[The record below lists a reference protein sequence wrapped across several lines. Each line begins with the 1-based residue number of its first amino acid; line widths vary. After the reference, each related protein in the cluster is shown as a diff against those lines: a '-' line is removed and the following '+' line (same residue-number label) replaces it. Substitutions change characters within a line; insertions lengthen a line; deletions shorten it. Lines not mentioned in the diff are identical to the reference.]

1 MSASFQQHL
10 KRLFSQEPLNQ
21 IYQDERQLIDQAL
34 NNLFGYF
41 VLQLGCISQD
51 NLMQHSRVNLKVLLD
66 SVYPSNQVILE
77 GVQFVQSD
85 LDYLPI
91 GKDKVDQI
99 LLPHTL
105 ETAGDPL
112 YLLRQLD
119 AMLLPEGHLVITGFN
134 PKGCWVW
141 RHRWF
146 HRNKLMQSANLVMP
160 RQLKEW
166 LRVLGYE
173 IKSVDYTPIRC
184 SAHNGEIGFWGRLLE
199 RLEQTMKKV
208 GFEFGNAY
216 CLVAKKKVDAPTLV
230 GVKWQMPRWQSLG
243 KGALSN
249 KVAGAKSES
258 LKNSHQNT
266 EQ

>member
-1 MSASFQQHL
+1 MSASFQQQL
-10 KRLFSQEPLNQ
+10 KQLFSQQPLNR
-21 IYQDERQLIDQAL
+21 IYQDEKELIDRSL

-41 VLQLGCISQD
+41 ILQLGCISQE
-51 NLMQHSRVNLKVLLD
+51 NLMQHSRVNVKVLLD
-66 SVYPSNQVILE
+66 SVYPADQVILE
-77 GVQFVQSD
+77 GIQFVQSD

-105 ETAGDPL
+105 ETADDPL

-146 HRNKLMQSANLVMP
+146 HRNRLMKSANLILP
-160 RQLKEW
+160 RRIKEW
-166 LRVLGYE
+166 LGVLGYE
-173 IKSVDYTPIRC
+173 IQKLDYTPIRC
-184 SAHNGEIGFWGRLLE
+184 SSSHCEGGFWRQLLE
-199 RLEQTMKKV
+199 RIERLMQKL

-230 GVKWQMPRWQSLG
+230 GVRWRMPRWQSIRG
-243 KGALSN
+243 GALSN
-249 KVAGAKSES
+249 KVMGAKSES
-258 LKNSHQNT
+258 AMKNQHKK
-266 EQ
+266 

>member
-1 MSASFQQHL
+1 MSASFQQQL
-10 KRLFSQEPLNQ
+10 KQLFSQRPLNR
-21 IYQDERQLIDQAL
+21 IYQDERELIDQAL

-41 VLQLGCISQD
+41 VLQLGCISEE
-51 NLMQHSRVNLKVLLD
+51 NLLQHSRVNVKVLLD
-66 SVYPSNQVILE
+66 SVSPSSQVILE
-77 GVQFVQSD
+77 GIQFVQSD

-91 GKDKVDQI
+91 GRDKVDQI

-105 ETAGDPL
+105 ETASDPL

-119 AMLLPEGHLVITGFN
+119 AMILPEGHLVITGFN

-146 HRNKLMQSANLVMP
+146 HRNRLLKSANLVLP
-160 RQLKEW
+160 SQLKEW

-173 IKSVDYTPIRC
+173 TQSLDYTPIRC
-184 SAHNGEIGFWGRLLE
+184 SENKKESGFWGQLLE
-199 RLEQTMKKV
+199 RIERFLKKV

-230 GVKWQMPRWQSLG
+230 GLKWRMPRWQAVRG
-243 KGALSN
+243 GVLSN
-249 KVAGAKSES
+249 KVAGAK
-258 LKNSHQNT
+258 NT
-266 EQ
+266 RQ